1 MPAGILW
8 VASRIKKP
16 TLSHEKFCSW
26 YENVHIQ
33 EVTAL
38 SGVPRAARYEGI
50 QPSPFPGALSDD
62 APWLTVYEMPDIG
75 FRENKAFRGLDGQ
88 SEPKKELLE
97 GVFKQA
103 RFDTRFYECIQVHE
117 NKGGAKKGMALL
129 SSICQVW
136 AMTDWCY
143 LGPASLLISAALTP
157 AAGKEADFDA
167 WYRQEHLPLIG
178 ECAGY
183 RRSRRFKLVNATAL
197 DEFKRIEPQ
206 VPSYLAIHEFDGEEL
221 PMSELAKV
229 DETEWSKKVVAGL
242 ESMEAGFYKLKR
254 KYETVEKARL

>member
-16 TLSHEKFCSW
+16 TLSSDKFCSW
-26 YENVHIQ
+26 YENQHIQ

-38 SGVPRAARYEGI
+38 SGVPRAARYERI
-50 QPSPFPGALSDD
+50 EPSPYPGAFSDD
-62 APWLTVYEMPDIG
+62 APWLTIYEMPEIE
-75 FRENKAFRGLDGQ
+75 FRQSKEFKGLDGQ
-88 SEPKKELLE
+88 SEPKKELLD

-117 NKGGAKKGMALL
+117 NGGGAKKGKGLEKIRDDL
-129 SSICQVW
+129 NL
-136 AMTDWCY
+136 TDHV
-143 LGPASLLISAALTP
+143 LPGPASLIISAALTP

-197 DEFKRIEPQ
+197 DEFKRIEPV
-206 VPSYLAIHEFDGEEL
+206 VPSYLAVHEFDGDEF
-221 PMSELAKV
+221 PMAALAKV
-229 DETEWSKKVVAGL
+229 DETEWSKKVVAEL
-242 ESMEAGFYKLKR
+242 ELMEAGFYKLKR
-254 KYETVEKARL
+254 KYETETDAKL

>member
-1 MPAGILW
+1 MPTGILW

-16 TLSHEKFCSW
+16 TLTPEKFCAW
-26 YENVHIQ
+26 YENQHIQ

-50 QPSPFPGALSDD
+50 QPSPYPGALSDD
-62 APWLTVYEMPDIG
+62 APWLTIYEMPDID
-75 FRENKAFRGLDGQ
+75 FRQSREFRGLDGQ
-88 SEPKKELLE
+88 SEPKAELLE

-117 NKGGAKKGMALL
+117 KDSAKK
-129 SSICQVW
+129 
-136 AMTDWCY
+136 
-143 LGPASLLISAALTP
+143 GPASLIISAALTP

-197 DEFKRIEPQ
+197 DEFKRIEPK
-206 VPSYLAIHEFDGEEL
+206 VPSYLAIHEFDGDEL
-221 PMSELAKV
+221 PMAELAKV
-229 DETEWSKKVVAGL
+229 DETEWSKKVVGEL
-242 ESMEAGFYKLKR
+242 KLMEAGFYKLKR
-254 KYETVEKARL
+254 RYERELDAKL